1 MWLRKKNIYKEQ
13 MLNEGKPEHVI
24 DKIVVGKLDKFYS
37 EICLL
42 EQAFVKDTDK
52 TVGQVLEESGLK
64 VNAFT
69 RFELGEGIERKEENF
84 AEEVMKELEKN
95 K

>member
-1 MWLRKKNIYKEQ
+1 M
-13 MLNEGKPEHVI
+13 
-24 DKIVVGKLDKFYS
+24 
-37 EICLL
+37 
-42 EQAFVKDTDK
+42 KDTDK
-52 TVGQVLEESGLK
+52 TVAQVLEENGLK

-84 AEEVMKELEKN
+84 AEEVMKELGKN

>member
-1 MWLRKKNIYKEQ
+1 

-24 DKIVVGKLDKFYS
+24 DKIVEGKIDKFYS

-52 TVGQVLEESGLK
+52 TVDQVLEENGLK

-69 RFELGEGIERKEENF
+69 RFELGEG
-84 AEEVMKELEKN
+84 VEK
-95 K
+95 KKKTLLKR